1 MEQRCSRAST
11 NVMFDFIEAMKHAE
25 TSCAVLR
32 ELELFM
38 AEFGLTSFS
47 ISGIPKQTETVT
59 PYVLLNGWPAEWFE
73 RYVLKQYVHVDPVI
87 YHAKTSDEVFVW
99 SEALDK
105 RLLSPRARKLMNE
118 ASDFG
123 MMDGVSV
130 PLHLIG
136 GLQAI
141 VTFGAE
147 KVDLPREVRGILQL
161 VAIYA
166 HNRLR
171 SFSNKTGE
179 NRQKKTPLVTTHE
192 RDVIYWCAEGKTNWE
207 IGQILGRS
215 ENTVQHQLHNAQRK
229 FDCVNRSQL
238 IAEAIRTGLIR

>member
-1 MEQRCSRAST
+1 MEKRCSRTST
-11 NVMFDFIEAMKHAE
+11 NIMFGFIEAMKHTE
-25 TSCAVLR
+25 TSWAVVR
-32 ELELFM
+32 ELELVM
-38 AEFGLTSFS
+38 AEFGLTSFA
-47 ISGIPKQTETVT
+47 ISGIPRQSETVT
-59 PYVLLNGWPAEWFE
+59 PHVLLNGWPTEWFE
-73 RYVLKQYVHVDPVI
+73 RYVSQQYVHFDPVI
-87 YHAKTSDEVFVW
+87 YQAKTSDEVFVW
-99 SEALDK
+99 SEVFDK
-105 RLLSPRARKLMNE
+105 RLTSPRARKLMNE

-123 MMDGVSV
+123 MKDGVSV
-130 PLHLIG
+130 PLHLMG

-147 KVDLPREVRGILQL
+147 KVDLPHEFRGILQL

-171 SFSNKTGE
+171 SFSKKNDE
-179 NRQKKTPLVTTHE
+179 NRKRKMPLVTTHE